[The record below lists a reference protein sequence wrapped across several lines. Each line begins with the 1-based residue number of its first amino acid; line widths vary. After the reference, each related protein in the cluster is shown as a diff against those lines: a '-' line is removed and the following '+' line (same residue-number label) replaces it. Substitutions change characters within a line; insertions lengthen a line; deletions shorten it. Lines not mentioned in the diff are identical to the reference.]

1 MAKSGR
7 QMVEEAKKDIQ
18 EFTPEEVQQR
28 LAQKENFVL
37 LDVRDQDEYRAGY
50 IPGATYVSRGMLEFS
65 IENLVPDKDQEIVA
79 YCAGGLRSVLA
90 AKALKEM
97 GYQKVSSMI
106 GGFNRWKQ
114 HGYAI
119 TKPRLYT
126 PEQIERYSRHF
137 MLPEVG
143 EEGQTKLL
151 NAKVLLAGAGGLGS
165 PAAYYLA
172 ASGVGTLGI
181 IDADVVDITN
191 LQRQILHSTTDIGK
205 PKVQSAKETIT
216 ALNPDVQV
224 IPYNERL
231 TADNIQ
237 DIIKDFDIVV
247 DGCDNFPTR
256 YLIND
261 ACVLAGKPLVHG
273 SIFQFEGQATV
284 FLPKEGPCYRC
295 LYPTPPPA
303 GLVPS

>member
-1 MAKSGR
+1 MPKSAR
-7 QMVEEAKKDIQ
+7 ELVEEAKKEI
-18 EFTPEEVQQR
+18 EEVVPEEVQKR
-28 LAQKENFVL
+28 IEAGEDFVL

-50 IPGATYVSRGMLEFS
+50 IPGAKYISRGMLEFS
-65 IENLVPDKDQEIVA
+65 IENIVPDKDREIVT

-90 AKALKEM
+90 AKVLKEM
-97 GYQKVSSMI
+97 GYKHVASMI

-114 HGYAI
+114 NGYAVV
-119 TKPRLYT
+119 KPRQYT

-137 MLPEVG
+137 MLAEVG

-172 ASGVGTLGI
+172 ASGVGTIGI
-181 IDADVVDITN
+181 VDADVVDITN
-191 LQRQILHSTTDIGK
+191 LQRQILHSTADIGK
-205 PKVQSAKETIT
+205 PKVVSAQETIQ
-216 ALNPDVQV
+216 ALNPDVKV

-284 FLPKEGPCYRC
+284 FIPKEGPCYRC